1 MEPALVEGQGL
12 IGVRSGRARPGQLR
26 VLPHPERPDFWL
38 VKRVGEVRADGLMR
52 VRSDNADATRA
63 DSRSFGAVPVR
74 GTYRVVVTVPVRKAS
89 G

>member
-1 MEPALVEGQGL
+1 
-12 IGVRSGRARPGQLR
+12 
-26 VLPHPERPDFWL
+26 
-38 VKRVGEVRADGLMR
+38 